1 MLCLK
6 FKYSE
11 KATQVLVLTL
21 LNNVKTKIDISSKFL
36 GPSQKTSTFFHCE
49 LYTFPLPS
57 FESLRIA
64 VSIIVPDGKIA
75 TDIRVRLRPPT
86 TYSYLKFLG
95 LI

>member
-1 MLCLK
+1 MM
-6 FKYSE
+6 E
-11 KATQVLVLTL
+11 TL
-21 LNNVKTKIDISSKFL
+21 SKDRYFFRFL
-36 GPSQKTSTFFHCE
+36 WPSQKTLTLSHCV

-64 VSIIVPDGKIA
+64 VRLSIIVPDGKIA

-86 TYSYLKFLG
+86 TFSYLNFLG